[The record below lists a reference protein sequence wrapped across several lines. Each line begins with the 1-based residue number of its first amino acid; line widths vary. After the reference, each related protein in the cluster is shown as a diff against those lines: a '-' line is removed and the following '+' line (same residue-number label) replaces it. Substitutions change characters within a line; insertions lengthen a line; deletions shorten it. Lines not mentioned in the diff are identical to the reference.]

1 GHETDWNI
9 GLVRLDGRW
18 RYGIGYAASRVAALD
33 TGGTTLG
40 HDRYDAVEIGGSYDL
55 GPGISLTAGTEFERW
70 TSYSGNPRAANR
82 GWVWQAGAVARF

>member
-1 GHETDWNI
+1 GAFKSDDHGTVRAATMPVQGHETDWNI

-70 TSYSGNPRAANR
+70 T
-82 GWVWQAGAVARF
+82 